1 MWRHQIKLLTCL
13 VLIRATVFTN
23 HYCEL
28 LARALQ
34 ALSNPYCLWTCLCVS
49 VPVCVSVCPQLMML
63 NISKTKRGSCSIGS
77 LWKYLRPVNWWRRR
91 HHVTL
96 WCRACDVTIFKVVAF
111 GDYGTR
117 INYPFGTFMHTLK
130 EKNKRIRITNWRRRT
145 PTEIRHFFM
154 KKARRSES

>member
-34 ALSNPYCLWTCLCVS
+34 ALSNPYCLWTCLCVG

-63 NISKTKRGSCSIGS
+63 NISKTKRGSCSCDSMMSCLWRHNIQS
-77 LWKYLRPVNWWRRR
+77 LCIRRLWDPDQLSVRNLYAHVKREEHCVKTWTHSDNKLAEKYSDRNSALFHEESSPFWKLDWLSVWT
-91 HHVTL
+91 TL
-96 WCRACDVTIFKVVAF
+96 
-111 GDYGTR
+111 
-117 INYPFGTFMHTLK
+117 
-130 EKNKRIRITNWRRRT
+130 
-145 PTEIRHFFM
+145 
-154 KKARRSES
+154 S